1 MTKILIIGFGSI
13 GKRHMRNI
21 LSKKNMQVIICTKRN
36 DFKNNEKNVKIVKTI
51 DEGIAERPDIAFV
64 TNETSYHVNTA
75 IKLAKEGIDLF
86 IEKPLSSSTNGI
98 KKLKKIV
105 KDNGII
111 SLIGCD
117 HRFHP
122 CLKKIKEVIDKKRLG
137 RIMSV
142 QVESSSLLSDWHPY
156 EDYRKGYSAKEELGG
171 GIAMTMTHE
180 LDFLRWFF
188 GDIKEIFSITKK
200 ISDLE
205 ISADDISTMT
215 MIFKNNVIGE
225 LHLDYF
231 ARPQFKSCKI
241 RGTRG
246 TLYWN
251 SDKNSV
257 EIFYNNQKKWKIV
270 FEEKNYERN
279 EMFVKELEY
288 FLKCVSNKKKSF
300 NDIRDAEKIVNVILG
315 AKKSSKTKKLTTLKE

>member
-188 GDIKEIFSITKK
+188 GEIKEIFSITKK
-200 ISDLE
+200 VSDLE

-257 EIFYNNQKKWKIV
+257 EIFYNNQKKWKII

-315 AKKSSKTKKLTTLKE
+315 AKKSSKTKKVTTLKE

>member
-1 MTKILIIGFGSI
+1 MKILIVGFGSI

-21 LSKKNMQVIICTKRN
+21 LSKKKINVIICSKRK
-36 DFKNNEKNVKIVKTI
+36 DLKFQEKNIKIVKTV
-51 DEGIAERPDIAFV
+51 DQGIAEKPDMAFV
-64 TNETSYHVNTA
+64 TNETSYHINVAT
-75 IKLAKEGIDLF
+75 KLANAGIDLF
-86 IEKPLSSSTNGI
+86 IEKPLSSSENGI
-98 KKLKKIV
+98 KQLKKII
-105 KDNGII
+105 KQKGII
-111 SLIGCD
+111 TLIGCD

-122 CLKKIKEVIDKKRLG
+122 CIKKIKEIIDKKQLG

-188 GDIKEIFSITKK
+188 GEIKEIFSITKK
-200 ISDLE
+200 ISELE
-205 ISADDISTMT
+205 ITADDISTMT
-215 MIFKNNVIGE
+215 MVFENNIIGE

-241 RGTRG
+241 KSTKG

-251 SDKNSV
+251 SDENSV
-257 EIFYNNQKKWKIV
+257 KIFYNKQNKWKTI
-270 FEEKNYERN
+270 FQEKKFERN
-279 EMFVKELEY
+279 QMFVKELEY
-288 FLKCVSNKKKSF
+288 FLKCVKNREYSF
-300 NDIRDAEKIVNVILG
+300 NDINDGEKIVQVILG
-315 AKKSSKTKKLTTLKE
+315 AKKSSRMKKVVRIKN

>member
-1 MTKILIIGFGSI
+1 
-13 GKRHMRNI
+13 MRNI

-188 GDIKEIFSITKK
+188 GEIKEIFSITKK
-200 ISDLE
+200 VSDLE

-257 EIFYNNQKKWKIV
+257 EIFYNNQKKWKII

-315 AKKSSKTKKLTTLKE
+315 AKKSSKTKKVTTLKE

>member
-1 MTKILIIGFGSI
+1 MSKILIVGYGSI

-21 LSKKNMQVIICTKRN
+21 LSKKNMNIIICSKRR
-36 DFKNNEKNVKIVKTI
+36 DLKFQEKNIKVVKTV
-51 DEGIAERPDIAFV
+51 DQGIAEKPDMAFV
-64 TNETSYHVNTA
+64 TNETSYHISVAT
-75 IKLAKEGIDLF
+75 KLANAGIHLF
-86 IEKPLSSSTNGI
+86 IEKPLSSSENGV
-98 KKLKKIV
+98 KQLKKII
-105 KDNGII
+105 KNKGII
-111 SLIGCD
+111 TLIGCD

-122 CLKKIKEVIDKKRLG
+122 CLKKIKEIIDKKRLG

-188 GDIKEIFSITKK
+188 GEIKEIFSITKK
-200 ISDLE
+200 ISELE
-205 ISADDISTMT
+205 ITADDISTMT
-215 MIFKNNVIGE
+215 MIFKNNIIGE

-241 RGTRG
+241 RSTKG

-251 SDKNSV
+251 SDENSV
-257 EIFYNNQKKWKIV
+257 KIFYNKQNKWKTV
-270 FEEKNYERN
+270 FQEKKFDRN
-279 EMFVKELEY
+279 QMFVKELEY
-288 FLKCVSNKKKSF
+288 FLKCVKNREHTF
-300 NDIRDAEKIVNVILG
+300 NDINDGEKIVQVILG
-315 AKKSSKTKKLTTLKE
+315 AKKSSRMKKVVHIKN

>member
-1 MTKILIIGFGSI
+1 MSKILIVGYGSI

-21 LSKKNMQVIICTKRN
+21 LSKKNMNIIICSKRK
-36 DFKNNEKNVKIVKTI
+36 DLKFREKNIKIVKTL
-51 DEGIAERPDIAFV
+51 EQGIAEKPDIAFV
-64 TNETSYHVNTA
+64 TNETSYHISVAT
-75 IKLAKEGIDLF
+75 KLANAGIDLF
-86 IEKPLSSSTNGI
+86 IEKPLSSSENGI
-98 KKLKKIV
+98 KQLKKII
-105 KDNGII
+105 KQKRII
-111 SLIGCD
+111 TLIGCD

-122 CLKKIKEVIDKKRLG
+122 CLKKIKDIIDKKRLG

-188 GDIKEIFSITKK
+188 GEIKEIFSITKK
-200 ISDLE
+200 ISELE
-205 ISADDISTMT
+205 ITADDISTMT
-215 MIFKNNVIGE
+215 MIFKNNIIGE

-241 RGTRG
+241 KSTKG

-251 SDKNSV
+251 SDENSIK
-257 EIFYNNQKKWKIV
+257 IFYNNQNKWKTI
-270 FEEKNYERN
+270 FQEKKFKRN
-279 EMFVKELEY
+279 QMFVKELEY
-288 FLKCVSNKKKSF
+288 FLKCVKNRECSF
-300 NDIRDAEKIVNVILG
+300 NDINDGEKIVQVILD
-315 AKKSSKTKKLTTLKE
+315 AKKSSQMKKVVRIKN

>member
-1 MTKILIIGFGSI
+1 
-13 GKRHMRNI
+13 MRNI

>member
-1 MTKILIIGFGSI
+1 
-13 GKRHMRNI
+13 MRNI
-21 LSKKNMQVIICTKRN
+21 LLKKNMEVLICTKRN
-36 DFKNNEKNVKIVKTI
+36 DFKIHEKNVKIVKTI

-122 CLKKIKEVIDKKRLG
+122 CLKKIKEIIDKKRLG

-188 GDIKEIFSITKK
+188 GEIKEIFSITKK
-200 ISDLE
+200 VSDLE

-215 MIFKNNVIGE
+215 MIFKNNIIGE

-241 RGTRG
+241 RGTKG

-270 FEEKNYERN
+270 FEEKNYKRN
-279 EMFVKELEY
+279 EMFVNELEY
-288 FLKCVSNKKKSF
+288 FLKCVKNRKKSF
-300 NDIRDAEKIVNVILG
+300 NDIRDAEKIVNAILG
-315 AKKSSKTKKLTTLKE
+315 AKKSSMAKKITTLKE

>member
-21 LSKKNMQVIICTKRN
+21 LLKKNMEVLICTKRN
-36 DFKNNEKNVKIVKTI
+36 DFKIHEKNVKIVKTI

-122 CLKKIKEVIDKKRLG
+122 CLKKIKEIIDKKRLG

-188 GDIKEIFSITKK
+188 GEIKEIFSITKK
-200 ISDLE
+200 VSDLE

-215 MIFKNNVIGE
+215 MIFKNNIIGE

-241 RGTRG
+241 RGTKG

-270 FEEKNYERN
+270 FEEKNYKRN
-279 EMFVKELEY
+279 EMFVNELEY
-288 FLKCVSNKKKSF
+288 FLKCVKNRKKSF
-300 NDIRDAEKIVNVILG
+300 NDIRDAEKIVNAILG
-315 AKKSSKTKKLTTLKE
+315 AKKSSMAKKITTLKE

>member
-1 MTKILIIGFGSI
+1 
-13 GKRHMRNI
+13 MRNI
-21 LSKKNMQVIICTKRN
+21 LSKKNMQVIICTKRD
-36 DFKNNEKNVKIVKTI
+36 DFKIHEKNVKIVKTI

-64 TNETSYHVNTA
+64 TNETTYHVNTA

-98 KKLKKIV
+98 KKLTKIV

-122 CLKKIKEVIDKKRLG
+122 CLKKIKEIIDKKRLG

-156 EDYRKGYSAKEELGG
+156 EDYRKGYSAKEKLGG

-188 GDIKEIFSITKK
+188 GEIKEIFSITKK
-200 ISDLE
+200 VSDLE

-215 MIFKNNVIGE
+215 LIFKNNIIGE

-270 FEEKNYERN
+270 FEENNYERN

-288 FLKCVSNKKKSF
+288 FLKCVKNRKNSF

-315 AKKSSKTKKLTTLKE
+315 AKKSSKTKKITTLK